1 MQIRTILHF
10 LDNFMYSIEQSDKQ
24 LLGTSSAIRYHLH
37 FEHAHRHIVR
47 VIMEVDVTHKGA
59 LVLGLPVWIPGSYK
73 IRDYISTLG
82 SFGITNHDGKALD
95 WQWLSKNRLE
105 VQAESGTLRVEYMYY
120 AYEKDSTIR
129 SSHVTRSHAFLNLV
143 TCCMF
148 VEGREAEVHHLYFH
162 HDRTRWKNI
171 STSLS
176 PITEEFAPN
185 EPLVLGAL
193 NYDIVVDSPVEIG
206 NHFVTSFEYQGSVVE
221 TAIAYRGNFNPEWLA
236 ERIQTLVER
245 EAAIFGGLPFDRYVF
260 IIHLFPGMRGGGLE
274 HARSSVNAMDS
285 WNDTAKIHRLLS
297 LLVHEFLHV
306 WNIKRIRP
314 LELGPF
320 DYNRENYTRM
330 LWLVEGATSYYDD
343 HLTHRCGF
351 YTRADY
357 LKVLSK
363 DHLSPFFRQPGRNE
377 ASIKDNSFQA
387 WVKLYL
393 PHDDSLNRN
402 VSYYLHGGLI
412 FLCLDLWI
420 IAESNGTKRLDDGFR
435 ALWAMYKKRPEQG
448 ITEEEFITLVEDA
461 TGVAI
466 RDNLTKWLNGKGDDL
481 PFLALFE
488 RFGLEWKEQPPTEPT
503 KIGEDIPGMPVLA
516 KLFTGLTLKTDAGR
530 LVVTQVEDYSPA
542 YEASIGADDEIVFV
556 NGQRCTSSEEFDT
569 LLAKKG
575 TESSSE
581 LVLSSDMGMTSV
593 FLTPRMMP
601 DFALT
606 AHEDADAAQK
616 ALLEF
621 WLQR

>member
-1 MQIRTILHF
+1 
-10 LDNFMYSIEQSDKQ
+10 MYSIEQTDKQ
-24 LLGTSSAIRYHLH
+24 LLGTSAAIRYHLH
-37 FEHAHRHIVR
+37 FENAHRHVVR
-47 VIMEVDVTHKGA
+47 VVMEVDVARKGT

-82 SFGITNHDGKALD
+82 SFSLTNQNGKSLS

-105 VQAESGTLRVEYMYY
+105 VEAEEGMLRVEYMYY

-129 SSHVTRSHAFLNLV
+129 SSHVTRNHAFLNLV
-143 TCCMF
+143 TCCLY
-148 VEGREAEVHHLYFH
+148 VEGREQEVHHLWFH
-162 HDRTRWKNI
+162 HNRSLWKNV

-176 PITEEFAPN
+176 PVKEDFTPD

-193 NYDIVVDSPVEIG
+193 NYDIVVDSPIEIG
-206 NHFVTSFEYQGSVVE
+206 NHFVSSFEHQGSVVE
-221 TAIAYRGNFNPEWLA
+221 VAIAHRGNFNPEWLG
-236 ERIQTLVER
+236 ERIKTIVET
-245 EAAIFGGLPFDRYVF
+245 EARIFGGLPFDRYVF

-285 WNDTAKIHRLLS
+285 WGDTTKLHRLLS

-306 WNIKRIRP
+306 WNVKRIRP
-314 LELGPF
+314 RELGPF

-343 HLTHRCGF
+343 HLTYRCGF

-357 LKVLSK
+357 FRILSK

-377 ASIKDNSFQA
+377 ATIKDNSFQA

-393 PHDDSLNRN
+393 PHEDSLNRN
-402 VSYYLHGGLI
+402 VSYYLHGGLV

-420 IAESNGTKRLDDGFR
+420 IAESKGTKRLDDGFR
-435 ALWAMYKKRPEQG
+435 ALWAIYKQRPEMG
-448 ITEEEFITLVEDA
+448 ITEEEFIEAVEGA

-466 RDNLTKWLNGKGDDL
+466 RKNLLTWLNGKGDDL
-481 PFLALFE
+481 PFDELFS
-488 RFGLEWKEQPPTEPT
+488 RVGLQWKEAAPTEMV
-503 KIGEDIPGMPVLA
+503 KIGEDIPTMPTLP

-530 LVVTQVEDYSPA
+530 LVVAQVEDYSPA
-542 YEASIGADDEIVFV
+542 FEAGIGADDEIIFV
-556 NGQRCTSSEEFDT
+556 NSSRCTSADEFDV
-569 LLAKKG
+569 LLAKRGENKF
-575 TESSSE
+575 SE
-581 LVLSSDMGMTSV
+581 LVIASDTGMVTLP
-593 FLTPRMMP
+593 LTPKKMP

-606 AHEDADAAQK
+606 VREDASEEEK
-616 ALLEF
+616 ALLEC

>member
-1 MQIRTILHF
+1 
-10 LDNFMYSIEQSDKQ
+10 MYSIEQTDKQ
-24 LLGTSSAIRYHLH
+24 LLGTSAAIRYHLH
-37 FEHAHRHIVR
+37 FENAHRHIVR
-47 VIMEVDVTHKGA
+47 VVMEVDVAHKGA

-82 SFGITNHDGKALD
+82 SFSLTNQDGKALS
-95 WQWLSKNRLE
+95 WQWLSKNRLQ
-105 VQAESGTLRVEYMYY
+105 VQAEEGTLRVEYMYY

-129 SSHVTRSHAFLNLV
+129 SSHVTRNHAFLNLV
-143 TCCMF
+143 TCCLY
-148 VEGREAEVHHLYFH
+148 VEGREQEVHHLYFY
-162 HDRTRWKNI
+162 HDRSRWKHA

-176 PITEEFAPN
+176 PVKEDFAPD

-193 NYDIVVDSPVEIG
+193 NYDIVVDSPIEIG
-206 NHFVTSFEYQGSVVE
+206 NHFVSSFEHQGSVVE
-221 TAIAYRGNFNPEWLA
+221 VAIAHRGNFNPEWLA
-236 ERIQTLVER
+236 ERIRTIIET
-245 EAAIFGGLPFDRYVF
+245 EAKIFGGLPFDRYVF
-260 IIHLFPGMRGGGLE
+260 IIHLFPGMRSGGLE

-285 WNDTAKIHRLLS
+285 WNDTAKLHRLLS

-306 WNIKRIRP
+306 WNVKRIRP

-320 DYNRENYTRM
+320 DYNTENYTRM

-357 LKVLSK
+357 LKILSK
-363 DHLSPFFRQPGRNE
+363 DHLAPFFRQPGRNE
-377 ASIKDNSFQA
+377 ATIKDNSFQA

-402 VSYYLHGGLI
+402 VSYYLHGGLM

-420 IAESNGTKRLDDGFR
+420 IAESGGKKRLDDGFR
-435 ALWAMYKKRPEQG
+435 ALWAMYKARPAQG
-448 ITEEEFITLVEDA
+448 ITEEEFIEAVEGA

-466 RDNLTKWLNGKGDDL
+466 REHLTAWLNGKGDDL
-481 PFLALFE
+481 PFDALFA
-488 RFGLEWKEQPPTEPT
+488 RVGLEWKEAKPAELV
-503 KIGEDIPGMPVLA
+503 KIGEDIPTMPTLL
-516 KLFTGLTLKTDAGR
+516 KLFTGLTLKTEGGR
-530 LVVTQVEDYSPA
+530 LVVAQVEDYSPG
-542 YEASIGADDEIVFV
+542 YEAGIGADDEIIFV
-556 NGQRCTSSEEFDT
+556 NSSRCTSADELDV
-569 LLAKKG
+569 LLAKQG
-575 TESSSE
+575 ENNASE
-581 LVLSSDMGMTSV
+581 LVISSDTGMVTLS
-593 FLTPRMMP
+593 LTPKKMP

-606 AHEDADAAQK
+606 VREEASEEEK